1 MAADLNHRAISVA
14 HVATIDVT
22 VRVLL
27 MPQLRALREAGY
39 AVTAISAPGE
49 FAEEIEAEGIAFLP
63 WVNAT
68 RAWDPWSDLRAFAEL
83 GAILRRG
90 AFDLVHTHNA
100 KPGVMGRIAARMV
113 GVPCVVNTVH
123 GFDATPD
130 DPRRKRVAFMGLE
143 WMAAQFSDMELF
155 QGRAD
160 LLRSKRLAMK
170 SPPKRRFIGN
180 GTDLIRFRPDAVG
193 QQQRK
198 ALRRDLGIPDE
209 ARVVG
214 MVGRLVAEKGYREL
228 FMAAPEVRALVPEAR
243 FIVVGERDEAKADGI
258 TDLEMKQAEANGVSF
273 LGWRADMPE
282 LFSTMDVFTL
292 PSWREGVPRS
302 AIEAATTGLPLVLS
316 DIPGCREVCRPGI
329 DGFLVP
335 PRDPLALASALRT
348 LLADEDLRIRMSA
361 AARRHAEARFD
372 EREVVRRVLEVYD
385 GVLRRKLIA
394 R

>member
-1 MAADLNHRAISVA
+1 
-14 HVATIDVT
+14 VATIDMT

-90 AFDLVHTHNA
+90 GFHLVHTHNA

-113 GVPCVVNTVH
+113 GVPCVVNTIH

-130 DPRRKRVAFMGLE
+130 DPPRRRVAFMGLE

-160 LLRSKRLAMK
+160 LLRAKRLAMK
-170 SPPKRRFIGN
+170 APSKTRFIGN
-180 GTDLIRFRPDAVG
+180 GTDLTRFRPDAVV
-193 QQQRK
+193 QQQRE

-209 ARVVG
+209 APVVG

-228 FMAAPEVRALVPEAR
+228 FAAAPKVKALVPEAR
-243 FIVVGERDEAKADGI
+243 FLVVGERDEAKADGI
-258 TDLEMKQAEANGVSF
+258 TDVEMKRAEGDGVTF

-302 AIEAATTGLPLVLS
+302 AIEAAATGLPMVLS
-316 DIPGCREVCRPGI
+316 DIPGCRQVCRPNI

-335 PRDPLALASALRT
+335 ARDPVALAGALRT
-348 LLADEDLRIRMSA
+348 LLADEDLRTRMGAS
-361 AARRHAEARFD
+361 ARRHAEAHFD
-372 EREVVRRVLEVYD
+372 ERDVVRRVLEVYD
-385 GVLRRKLIA
+385 GVLRRKRIG